1 MQDLINWA
9 IKSLS
14 SITGE
19 TSQWFWSM
27 AQTLIILG
35 SLIFIYRQVRVQ
47 RFSNMLQTL
56 SSLRENWNNDTIVAA
71 RKTTCINY
79 QKGTKNIGK
88 AEGEVL
94 GFFEELGLLL
104 KKRVVSTEFIWESYS
119 YFIEHYWSML
129 EPNIKEF
136 RLSTN
141 DNSWY
146 DNFESLRKA
155 IGKYSKKR
163 KCPSSD
169 KTEEEIKRF
178 IRGEI
183 EDFTEKLHLKEIDT
197 SS

>member
-1 MQDLINWA
+1 MQDIINWA
-9 IKSLS
+9 ISLLS
-14 SITGE
+14 NITGE

-27 AQTLIILG
+27 AQTFIILV
-35 SLIFIYRQVRVQ
+35 SLIFIYRQVRVH

-56 SSLRENWNNDTIVAA
+56 SSLREHWNSDTMLAA

-79 QKGTKNIGK
+79 QKGTKKIGK
-88 AEGEVL
+88 AEGDVL

-104 KKRVVSTEFIWESYS
+104 KKGVVSKEFIWETYS

-141 DNSWY
+141 DNSWL

-155 IGKYSKKR
+155 IHRYSKKR

-178 IRGEI
+178 ILGEI
-183 EDFTEKLHLKEIDT
+183 ED
-197 SS
+197 